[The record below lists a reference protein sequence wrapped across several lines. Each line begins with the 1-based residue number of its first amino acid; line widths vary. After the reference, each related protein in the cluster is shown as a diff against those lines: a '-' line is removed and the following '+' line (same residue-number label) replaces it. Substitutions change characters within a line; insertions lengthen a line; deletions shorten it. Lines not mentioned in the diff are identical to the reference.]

1 MRCPSKEGV
10 KTFLVSTPI
19 GKLELISCA
28 LGLHKLSFKEINK
41 TSLIDKNEYDLTKNV
56 FVIRNDEN
64 DEQNLPEPIVQTID
78 YLSSYFY
85 YMDLKQTAPKICWP
99 SICSKNSFT
108 EKVLMTL
115 FNKTKVGEKI
125 SYKQLAALSG
135 NDLASRAVGSVM
147 RRNQIIL
154 LIPCHRVIK
163 TDESLGNY
171 SGGSGVKLK
180 KWLLEHELKLA
191 KKQ

>member
-1 MRCPSKEGV
+1 MESV
-10 KTFLVSTPI
+10 T
-19 GKLELISCA
+19 
-28 LGLHKLSFKEINK
+28 EI
-41 TSLIDKNEYDLTKNV
+41 IPY
-56 FVIRNDEN
+56 
-64 DEQNLPEPIVQTID
+64 
-78 YLSSYFY
+78 
-85 YMDLKQTAPKICWP
+85 
-99 SICSKNSFT
+99 
-108 EKVLMTL
+108 
-115 FNKTKVGEKI
+115 KVGEKI